1 MNIQNNSNVFNIANN
16 RPGFHWPELTDATDF
31 DAVLSPI
38 GTGKA
43 GGLNMQTGFVEPAQF
58 VQLDKTIGQAVT
70 RSDNGDALGVVGARY
85 GIAPN
90 GPIYQMMTEGAESA
104 LPRHALQGVQLKE
117 SASYGG
123 QFTRIELLFDGLGAD
138 IRQLN
143 GSSTQLLFKIGLTN
157 SFNGS
162 GAVRLFAGAEDL
174 WCTNG
179 CTSGEMNKKA
189 ARHTSGYSAAIFAGF
204 IEQQCAEYVTRVRT
218 WQQWASKQ
226 ITPAEAEAVLNAN
239 NMAGRKVKKMM
250 EQFERESGVRGRSV
264 WALYSALTN
273 YASHNSELFGVR
285 NSGNVDNTA
294 ITLDAREREVAK
306 LIESDA
312 FLSVAA

>member
-1 MNIQNNSNVFNIANN
+1 MNIQTNSNVFAIAQN
-16 RPGFHWPELTDATDF
+16 RPGFHWPELSAETDF
-31 DAVLSPI
+31 DAVLAPIFSRENSPQSGPYHQYDYTPIDSSI
-38 GTGKA
+38 GR
-43 GGLNMQTGFVEPAQF
+43 V
-58 VQLDKTIGQAVT
+58 VT
-70 RSDNGDALGVVGARY
+70 RSDNGGALGVVGARY

-90 GPIYQMMTEGAESA
+90 GPIYQMMVEGAEAA

-162 GAVRLFAGAEDL
+162 GAVRLFAGAQDL

-218 WQQWASKQ
+218 WQQWASHQ
-226 ITPAEAEAVLNAN
+226 ITPDQAEAVLNAN

-250 EQFERESGVRGRSV
+250 EQFEREADARGRSV

-273 YASHNSELFGVR
+273 YASHSSELFGVR
-285 NSGNVDNTA
+285 NSGNVDNVA
-294 ITLDAREREVAK
+294 ITLDQREREVAK
-306 LIESDA
+306 LIDSDA
-312 FLSVAA
+312 FRAVAA

>member
-1 MNIQNNSNVFNIANN
+1 MNIQNNNVFNIAQN
-16 RPGFHWPELTDATDF
+16 RPGFNWPELSASTNF
-31 DAVLSPI
+31 DAILEPI
-38 GTGKA
+38 YTNRETSLNA
-43 GGLNMQTGFVEPAQF
+43 GRYYDQLPAS
-58 VQLDKTIGQAVT
+58 IGRAVT
-70 RSDNGDALGVVGARY
+70 RSDNGEALGVVGARY

-90 GPIYQMMTEGAESA
+90 GPIYEMMTEGAESA
-104 LPRHALQGVQLKE
+104 LPRHALAGVTLKE

-179 CTSGEMNKKA
+179 CTAGEYTRKA
-189 ARHTSGYSAAIFAGF
+189 ARHTSGFTPEIFAGF
-204 IEQQCAEYVTRVRT
+204 IEEQCAEYVTRVRT

-239 NMAGRKVKKMM
+239 NMAGRKVKNMM
-250 EQFERESGVRGRSV
+250 EQFETEAAARGRSV

-273 YASHNSELFGVR
+273 YASHNSERFGVR

-294 ITLDAREREVAK
+294 ITLDAREREISK

-312 FLSVAA
+312 FQAVAA